1 MKRLFLFLILT
12 FSFQSLTKAADISD
26 FQIEKIGIGD
36 SLLNFYTRDEINKN
50 YYPKS
55 NKFYYSFFKIDDS
68 IKYSEIQVAM
78 KDKDKKYIVYSI
90 RAGKIFPNK
99 INECLKEKNKL
110 IEEFK
115 EIIGK
120 HVESDNYPKYKHSNT
135 YPNSFVY
142 TTQFEFKNNDLIRIF
157 CLDWSTKVSEDNGWK
172 DNLSLE
178 IQTSEYRKF
187 LDTEAY
193 K

>member
-1 MKRLFLFLILT
+1 
-12 FSFQSLTKAADISD
+12 LTKAADISD